1 MSDSNTEIVLT
12 KKQRS
17 KIQKALDSLDSVR
30 LELELEHGV
39 DVGWYLEDTANLNL
53 MQGQSHD
60 DRGGPNF
67 GMVIERFDLP
77 NSSGGGW

>member
-1 MSDSNTEIVLT
+1 MSYSNTEIVLT

-30 LELELEHGV
+30 LELEREYGV

-53 MQGQSHD
+53 MEGQSHD
-60 DRGGPNF
+60 DRGKANH
-67 GMVIERFDLP
+67 GMVIQVFDLP